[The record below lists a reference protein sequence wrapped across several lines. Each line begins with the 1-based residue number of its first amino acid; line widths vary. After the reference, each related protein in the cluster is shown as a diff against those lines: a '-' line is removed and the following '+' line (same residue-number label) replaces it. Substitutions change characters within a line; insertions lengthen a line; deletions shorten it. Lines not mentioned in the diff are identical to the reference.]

1 MTRVVFSSGWK
12 LSRDARG
19 IFQRLETFPRRAWY
33 FPAAGNFPATR
44 VVFSRSWKPSCDTR
58 GIFQELET
66 FPRCAWDFPG
76 AGNLPV
82 IRGPIFG
89 IARRNPYLRGQE
101 KKLEQNGE
109 TF

>member
-1 MTRVVFSSGWK
+1 MTCVVFSSGWK
-12 LSRDARG
+12 PSRDM
-19 IFQRLETFPRRAWY
+19 
-33 FPAAGNFPATR
+33 
-44 VVFSRSWKPSCDTR
+44 R

-66 FPRCAWDFPG
+66 FPQSAWDFPG

>member
-12 LSRDARG
+12 LSRD
-19 IFQRLETFPRRAWY
+19 
-33 FPAAGNFPATR
+33 
-44 VVFSRSWKPSCDTR
+44 TR

-66 FPRCAWDFPG
+66 FPQSAWDFPG

>member
-1 MTRVVFSSGWK
+1 M
-12 LSRDARG
+12 
-19 IFQRLETFPRRAWY
+19 
-33 FPAAGNFPATR
+33 
-44 VVFSRSWKPSCDTR
+44 R

-66 FPRCAWDFPG
+66 FPQSAWDFPG

>member
-1 MTRVVFSSGWK
+1 MTRVVFSGGWK

-33 FPAAGNFPATR
+33 FPAAGNLPATR
-44 VVFSRSWKPSCDTR
+44 
-58 GIFQELET
+58 G
-66 FPRCAWDFPG
+66 DFPG

-101 KKLEQNGE
+101 KKLGQNGE

>member
-1 MTRVVFSSGWK
+1 MTCVIFSSGWK

-19 IFQRLETFPRRAWY
+19 IFQRLETFPRH
-33 FPAAGNFPATR
+33 
-44 VVFSRSWKPSCDTR
+44 
-58 GIFQELET
+58 
-66 FPRCAWDFPG
+66 AWDFPG